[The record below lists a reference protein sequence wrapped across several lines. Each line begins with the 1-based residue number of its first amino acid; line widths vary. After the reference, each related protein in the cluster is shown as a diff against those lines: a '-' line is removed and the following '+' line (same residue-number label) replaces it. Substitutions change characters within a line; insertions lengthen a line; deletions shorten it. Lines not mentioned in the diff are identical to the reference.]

1 MCVTELACLTY
12 IVIFFTNDSSA
23 LLPCY
28 VRRLSYCL
36 LPTNMLKCGAIPLE
50 NIVMKKLIQS
60 VKGTREFYPEEMAL
74 RNYLYDKV
82 RSASQT
88 FGYQEWDAPF
98 IEAIDLYAAKSGEE
112 LVKKQSFTFEDRGGE
127 LVTLRP
133 ELTPSLARM
142 IAAKQG
148 ELNFPVRWWSF
159 GPFWRY
165 EQPQKGRSREFFQW
179 NVDLLGVNSPE
190 ADAELIAMGAT
201 FLRSVGLSPE
211 LALIYVNNR
220 RLMDS
225 EFDALGITQ
234 EKRLDVSNLVDR
246 RTKMDPAKWDAYA
259 LELGITQ
266 KQLDGLKDI
275 LGNLDLWKKSDE
287 LTRLFAALEALGV
300 KDYVRFDPNIMRG
313 LLYYTGTVF
322 EAFDVSGSLK
332 RAIFGGG
339 RYDNLLA
346 DVGGQPLS
354 GVGFAMGDVVI
365 GIILQE
371 AGLVPEFEPSPA
383 QVLVTVF
390 DEKLW
395 MQSFSLAS
403 ELRNAGLK
411 VMVYPEP
418 AKLPRQFKFA
428 DKMKMKV
435 VVTIGPDEAEKGL
448 AAVKNLSNGEQVIVT
463 REAVADEVRKIL

>member
-1 MCVTELACLTY
+1 MA
-12 IVIFFTNDSSA
+12 N
-23 LLPCY
+23 
-28 VRRLSYCL
+28 
-36 LPTNMLKCGAIPLE
+36 K
-50 NIVMKKLIQS
+50 IQA
-60 VKGTREFYPEEMAL
+60 VKGTREFYPEQMAL
-74 RNYLYDKV
+74 RNFIYDKV
-82 RSASQT
+82 RSASQV
-88 FGYQEWDAPF
+88 FGYQEWDGPF
-98 IEAIDLYAAKSGEE
+98 IETIDLYAAKSGEE
-112 LVKKQSFTFEDRGGE
+112 LVKKQSFTFEDRGGDF
-127 LVTLRP
+127 VTLRP

-148 ELNFPVRWWSF
+148 ELTYPVRWWSF

-179 NVDLLGVNSPE
+179 NIDMLGVNSPE
-190 ADAELIAMGAT
+190 ADAELIAVGAT

-211 LALIYVNNR
+211 RALIYVNNR

-225 EFDALGITQ
+225 EFDALGIPA

-246 RTKMDPAKWDAYA
+246 RTKMDVAKWDVNAF
-259 LELGITQ
+259 ELGLNQT
-266 KQLDGLKDI
+266 QLDGLKDI
-275 LGNLDLWKKSDE
+275 LGNFDLWKKSEE

-300 KDYVRFDPNIMRG
+300 KDYVKFDPNIMRG

-322 EAFDVSGSLK
+322 EAFDTSGSLK

-371 AGLVPEFEPSPA
+371 AGLLPEYQPSPA
-383 QVLVTVF
+383 QVLVTIF

-395 MQSFSLAS
+395 MPSFALAS
-403 ELRNAGLK
+403 ELRAAGLN
-411 VMVYPEP
+411 VMVSPEP
-418 AKLPRQFKFA
+418 TKLPKQFKFA

-435 VVTIGPDEAEKGL
+435 ALVLGPDEVEKGL
-448 AAVKNLSNGEQVIVT
+448 VVIKNLVSGEQVQVKK
-463 REAVADEVRKIL
+463 EALVESVLGILKNA